1 MSVMQR
7 GWWGCLRRDEAG
19 GGCAKLRA
27 DGNGG
32 GGCFFVRLIDAKGVA
47 CVSVGMAMAMSLSSL
62 VLWRSD
68 WIVSAQSNY
77 WLHGVSVLVGIA
89 VSLAVLG
96 LSCIVPE
103 FLRAFLT
110 RVFPPVMVIAL
121 LCLPFLDASS
131 PDALRLFLGV
141 AIPAAGV
148 HLFLLSWFFL
158 CVTQSVE
165 NGFLSIL
172 LSWALAGLVRGFLEF
187 LDGWAMQLAVSLFFV
202 CALWGLSLL
211 WGKRVDDDLPMIAN
225 KLRNAKV
232 AYVHALRSLWKCALY
247 CGVFA
252 FLGGIVRS
260 LMLQMDAMTY
270 VNYASIFGGFV
281 SALVLATVWRFRT
294 IRYSVNF
301 LFRSMFPFLVMA
313 LCALPFTD
321 MGSWVAIAVAFYAV
335 YSFMSLS
342 LQMLCA
348 QTSYDYGVNP
358 VFCLSFQMVVALC
371 MQGMGYLL
379 GNAVNAPF
387 LSNAQPVAFI
397 AIVSLAVL
405 ALVLYFTRGSVHFA
419 GRRRAHHRVLVAFA
433 WVDGTQRDFP
443 GKAVGDVEHGSLRGG
458 GRPCGWGWT
467 LSLAKRREIC
477 RQTIDALR
485 THRGKVLSI
494 QTGSGDNEACRAG
507 LHHSGNCRRALHFR
521 KHR

>member
-1 MSVMQR
+1 M
-7 GWWGCLRRDEAG
+7 
-19 GGCAKLRA
+19 
-27 DGNGG
+27 
-32 GGCFFVRLIDAKGVA
+32 RLIDAKGVA

-371 MQGMGYLL
+371 MQGLGYLL

-405 ALVLYFTRGSVHFA
+405 ALVLYFTRGLSISQEED
-419 GRRRAHHRVLVAFA
+419 GRIIEFLSLSRGSMELKEIS
-433 WVDGTQRDFP
+433 
-443 GKAVGDVEHGSLRGG
+443 GKAVGDVEHGACAVEDDRAGG
-458 GRPCGWGWT
+458 AGPSPWQKGVKYADK
-467 LSLAKRREIC
+467 LSMRCELIGEKFYLSRREVEIM
-477 RQTIDALR
+477 RLVVQGFTIAAIAEELFISENTVK
-485 THRGKVLSI
+485 THM
-494 QTGSGDNEACRAG
+494 
-507 LHHSGNCRRALHFR
+507 RRLYAKLDIHKKQQLFSLVNSYVD
-521 KHR
+521 